1 MKFILLLVLLSISRI
16 LLHYSE
22 VFSMVL
28 VIWCDMMKHLKEIT
42 QKKLRLITK
51 VIGLFSRKSWAWTSH
66 RKWCM
71 WEFAGSILYFLD
83 LFLFAYFWYILHFRI
98 MANSPHFLN
107 LFLLQ
112 HSKCIY
118 YLTQTGMKMCIFVF
132 SRDLYNCESF
142 GKAISGP
149 ILLTVEPQRE
159 TPWQRVERS
168 WEFWGLIFPQGTSI
182 SKLTCYIIPHST
194 YSFPLERT
202 DPSPVKNH
210 TH

>member
-1 MKFILLLVLLSISRI
+1 MKFILLLVLLSISWI

-42 QKKLRLITK
+42 QKKLKLITK
-51 VIGLFSRKSWAWTSH
+51 VIGLFSLKSWAWTSH

-83 LFLFAYFWYILHFRI
+83 LFLFAYFWYILHFCI

-132 SRDLYNCESF
+132 SRDLYNCERSYASHCGASERNTMTES
-142 GKAISGP
+142 GKIMR
-149 ILLTVEPQRE
+149 ILGANFSTRDKHFQAYVL
-159 TPWQRVERS
+159 
-168 WEFWGLIFPQGTSI
+168 
-182 SKLTCYIIPHST
+182 YHSP
-194 YSFPLERT
+194 F
-202 DPSPVKNH
+202 NI
-210 TH
+210 